1 MNVTLELKCDDGYKK
16 KKKRVPC
23 VIVMQ
28 SDNIETAKYQATQGQ

>member
-1 MNVTLELKCDDGYKK
+1 MNITLDLKCDDGYK

-28 SDNIETAKYQATQGQ
+28 SDNIETAKYQAIQGQ